1 MLLRGESAVGDS
13 IANQVKRQ
21 VPMTD
26 DEAVLNYVR
35 EVGNKVSVVSGRN
48 DFEYEFYV
56 VMDDRLNAFALPGGK
71 VFVNAGA
78 ILKTRSEAELA
89 GLLAH
94 ELSHAVLSH
103 GFQLVTQGNLTANVT
118 QFVPYGGVLG
128 NLLVLDYSRDME
140 RQADNLGTRILAS
153 SGYAADG
160 MRNLMVTL
168 QKQERDAGVFAWLSS
183 HPDTKER
190 ISNLE
195 NIIERNGYNRYAY
208 EGVARHLEIQKRV
221 AQLLK
226 EYKEREKKGEAE
238 GG

>member
-1 MLLRGESAVGDS
+1 ME
-13 IANQVKRQ
+13 
-21 VPMTD
+21 
-26 DEAVLNYVR
+26 DEQVLNYLR
-35 EVGNKVSVVSGRN
+35 EVGNKLALVAGRD
-48 DFEYEFYV
+48 DFQYEFYV
-56 VMDDRLNAFALPGGK
+56 IMDDDLNAFALPGGK

-78 ILKTRSEAELA
+78 ILRTNSEAELA

-118 QFVPYGGVLG
+118 QFVPYGGTFSVTYWFSTTVG
-128 NLLVLDYSRDME
+128 IWNV
-140 RQADNLGTRILAS
+140 RQIIWEQGFLAS

-168 QKQERDAGVFAWLSS
+168 DKQERDRPLFSWLSS
-183 HPDTKER
+183 HPDTRQR
-190 ISNLE
+190 ISYLE
-195 NIIERNGYNRYAY
+195 DSHPAQNGYNRYSY

-226 EYKEREKKGEAE
+226 EYKERKDGDREERDEEDEDSDSKLHSK
-238 GG
+238 